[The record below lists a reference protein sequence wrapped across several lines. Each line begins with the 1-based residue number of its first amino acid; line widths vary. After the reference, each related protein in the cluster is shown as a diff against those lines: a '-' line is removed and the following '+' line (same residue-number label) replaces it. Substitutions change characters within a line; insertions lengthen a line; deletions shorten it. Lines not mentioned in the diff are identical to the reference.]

1 LIVGVLLALEWL
13 EQTRFGQSLTRRMA
27 FAILAT
33 RMVLFE
39 GAVALD
45 CNGIALF
52 LYPMGSYSTYFAF
65 GGGASLAI
73 SFFYVLL
80 IAWRFRLVN
89 PGWYLNP
96 EALSYVLIFAVVML
110 FGPLVAHIIRRD
122 DENRRRTETL
132 LSDLEVSHIK
142 LQTYTEQVAE
152 LATVEER
159 NRLARDIHDSLGHYL
174 TAVNIQLEK
183 ALLYQERNPQEATQA
198 IRDAKQAAADAL
210 RDVRRSVSTL
220 RDADERFSLTS
231 SLEKLIR
238 EISSESL
245 TIHLAINGD
254 ETAYPRSTLTALYRA
269 AQEGLTNV
277 QKHAHA
283 NQVDL
288 KIDLGDHEA
297 QLVLRDDGRGFDPK
311 ILNQP
316 KSVPQL
322 GFGLRG
328 IQERLDLVR
337 GQLSLQ
343 STPRKGTVLS
353 VVVPKAAARTSGHP
367 LEERP

>member
-1 LIVGVLLALEWL
+1 LIVLVLLGFELL
-13 EQTRFGQSLTRRMA
+13 EQTRLWQRFTGRTALA
-27 FAILAT
+27 LLAT
-33 RMVLFE
+33 RMLLFE

-45 CNGIALF
+45 CNQIALF
-52 LYPMGSYSTYFAF
+52 LYPMGAYSAYFAF
-65 GGGASLAI
+65 GGGAGI
-73 SFFYVLL
+73 TVSFFYVVLV
-80 IAWRFRLVN
+80 AWRMRLVD
-89 PGWYLNP
+89 PAWFLNP
-96 EALSYVLIFAVVML
+96 DALSYILVFTIVML

-152 LATVEER
+152 LAAAEER

-174 TAVNIQLEK
+174 AAVNIQLEK
-183 ALLYQERNPQEATQA
+183 ALLYQERNPDEATQA

-220 RDADERFSLTS
+220 RDADERFSLTA
-231 SLEKLIR
+231 SLDKLVH
-238 EISSESL
+238 EINSDDL
-245 TIHLAINGD
+245 TITYAVHGEEAG
-254 ETAYPRSTLTALYRA
+254 YPRSTLTALYRA

-277 QKHAHA
+277 QKHARA
-283 NQVDL
+283 RQVDL
-288 KIDLGDHEA
+288 TINLGEQDA
-297 QLVLRDDGRGFDPK
+297 QLVLRDDGQGFDPK
-311 ILNQP
+311 ILHQP
-316 KSVPQL
+316 KSLPQL

-337 GQLSLQ
+337 GQLTLQ

-353 VVVPKAAARTSGHP
+353 VVVPKAPSRSNGNR
-367 LEERP
+367 LEEP